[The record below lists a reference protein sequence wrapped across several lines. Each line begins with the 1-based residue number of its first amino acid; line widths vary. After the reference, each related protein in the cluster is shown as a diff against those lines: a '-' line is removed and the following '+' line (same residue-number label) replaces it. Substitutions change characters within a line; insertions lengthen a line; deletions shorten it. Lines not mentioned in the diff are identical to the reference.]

1 MKEAADTI
9 KELLNSIR
17 TDIEEKIA
25 IEDQVNNLA
34 KEAGSMMG
42 RIEAITARNQQ
53 KILFA
58 YKKILEQNLKV
69 VNQRLNELE
78 Q

>member
-1 MKEAADTI
+1 VKEAADTI